1 MLQCAASRRPH
12 ELDRGDQQ
20 DVRRRTLAVLGLVAL
35 GLIAAACAPNA
46 SQDSL
51 QPAGP
56 YAEKAY
62 DLFVPV
68 FWVAAVIFV
77 VVEGVL
83 VFFVWKYRHRKDRE
97 GIPPQVHG
105 NTRLEIAWTILP
117 AIILAGVAVPTVTTI
132 FELSREPEGNVLNVD
147 VLGHQWWWEF
157 AYPGEGIVTANE
169 LHIPTGRPVYLRL
182 CAAGLGYGGQVAP
195 SECQLGPPDGPPAAT
210 IGDAVI
216 HSFWVPELA
225 GTQDVI
231 PGRTNL
237 MVLQADEPGTYTG
250 QCKEFCG
257 LSHSYM
263 KFTVVAHEPGDFD
276 AWVAGQR
283 APAQMPQAG
292 TPAAA
297 GAEVFA
303 GQCIACH
310 AIDGLQ
316 DANGDPIAGSNGG
329 PNLTHVASRECF
341 AGCML
346 ETNDENLRR
355 WLRDPPSVKA
365 GSWMPSYNLTPEQ
378 IDQLVAYLKTL
389 T

>member
-1 MLQCAASRRPH
+1 MK
-12 ELDRGDQQ
+12 LDRGDHR

-35 GLIAAACAPNA
+35 ALVAAACAPNA
-46 SQDSL
+46 TQDSL

-56 YAEKAY
+56 YARKAY
-62 DLFVPV
+62 DLYVPV
-68 FWVAAVIFV
+68 FWVATAIFV
-77 VVEGVL
+77 VVEGLL
-83 VFFVWKYRHRKDRE
+83 VYFAWKYRHRKGRE

-132 FELSREPEGNVLNVD
+132 FDLAREPEGDVLNVH

-157 AYPGEGIVTANE
+157 DYPEEGINTANE
-169 LHIPTGRPVYLRL
+169 LHIPTDRPVYLRL
-182 CAAGLGYGGQVAP
+182 CAVGVGYQGQVAP
-195 SECQLGPPDGPPAAT
+195 SECQPGPPEGSFPAT
-210 IGDAVI
+210 LGDSVI

-231 PGRTNL
+231 PGRTNF
-237 MVLQADEPGTYTG
+237 MVIQADEPGTYTG

-257 LSHSYM
+257 LSHAYM
-263 KFTVVAHEPGDFD
+263 KFTVVAHTPEDFE
-276 AWVAGQR
+276 AWVAAQR
-283 APAQMPQAG
+283 APAAMPSVG

-316 DANGDPIAGSNGG
+316 GPDGQPIPIQQQSNNG
-329 PNLTHVASRECF
+329 PNLTHFASRGCF

-355 WLRDPPSVKA
+355 WLEDPPSVKA

-378 IDQLVAYLKTL
+378 IDQLIAYLNSL
-389 T
+389 R

>member
-1 MLQCAASRRPH
+1 
-12 ELDRGDQQ
+12 
-20 DVRRRTLAVLGLVAL
+20 VRRKTLKVPGLLAL
-35 GLIAAACAPNA
+35 ALVAAACAPNA
-46 SQDSL
+46 TQDSL

-68 FWVAAVIFV
+68 FWVAAAIFV
-77 VVEGVL
+77 VVEGALVL
-83 VFFVWKYRHRKDRE
+83 FVWKYRHRKGRE

-132 FELSREPEGNVLNVD
+132 FDLAREPEGQVLNVD

-157 AYPGEGIVTANE
+157 DYPEEGINTANE

-182 CAAGLGYGGQVAP
+182 CAVGLGYGGQVAP
-195 SECQLGPPDGPPAAT
+195 SECQPGPPDGAVPAVV
-210 IGDAVI
+210 GDSVI

-231 PGRTNL
+231 PGRTNF
-237 MVLQADEPGTYTG
+237 MVLQADEPGVYTG

-257 LSHSYM
+257 LSHTFM
-263 KFTVVAHEPGDFD
+263 RFQVIAHTPEGFD
-276 AWVAGQR
+276 AWVTGQQQ
-283 APAQMPQAG
+283 PAAMPAAG

-297 GAEVFA
+297 GAEIFS

-316 DANGDPIAGSNGG
+316 DANGEPVVGSNGG
-329 PNLTHVASRECF
+329 PNLTHFAAQECF

-346 ETNDENLRR
+346 EINDDNLRR
-355 WLRDPPSVKA
+355 WLDDPPSVKA
-365 GSWMPSYNLTPEQ
+365 GSWMPDYNLSPEQ
-378 IDQLVAYLKTL
+378 IDQLVAYLNTL
-389 T
+389 R